1 MTTLEAGTSLSS
13 EQETLN
19 NSVPQQADSRAWMEV
34 LPHLDP
40 SYGGLCAVVP
50 RLASELTLQEGMPV
64 KIAAFCGPEEEHLAM
79 GHAEISTWP
88 LARSAWAKDTAG
100 QQSFGAAVEGSKGLH
115 IHGLWDNSTRVAAT
129 SARRAG
135 VPYVLSAHGMLERW
149 ALRNK
154 RVKKAIYAALV
165 ERKNVQKAACLHA
178 LTRAEAE
185 DYRRF
190 GAKNPI
196 AIVPNGVE
204 SSPEATPA
212 AFLSAFPNAEGKRLI
227 LFLGRIHYKKGVDLL
242 VNAWAEIASQ
252 FPDALLVLAGPDSEG
267 TLAKVKDTI
276 TKSGLQDRV
285 LMTGMLTGPMK
296 WSALAAAECFVLPS
310 YSEGLSVAV
319 LEAMSMGVP
328 LILSH
333 ECNLPQV
340 AEHGA
345 GWLVATEVKPLAT
358 AIAVALSC
366 NSVERQ
372 QMRVAAQTLAARE
385 FSWSSVAKRMAG
397 IYRWVSG
404 GPVPDGVEFYQEAQ

>member
-1 MTTLEAGTSLSS
+1 METQPDAGS
-13 EQETLN
+13 
-19 NSVPQQADSRAWMEV
+19 WMEV

-50 RLASELTLQEGMPV
+50 RMATELTLQQGMQV
-64 KIAAFCGPEEEHLAM
+64 QIAAFCGPEEEHLAM
-79 GHAEISTWP
+79 GRADISTWP

-100 QQSFGAAVEGSKGLH
+100 QQRFQVAVEGSRGLH
-115 IHGLWDNSTRVAAT
+115 IHGLWDNSTRVAAAA
-129 SARRAG
+129 ARRSG
-135 VPYVLSAHGMLERW
+135 LPYVLSAHGMLERW

-154 RVKKAIYAALV
+154 RVKKAIYAVLV

-196 AIVPNGVE
+196 AIVPNGIE
-204 SSPEATPA
+204 SSPVSAPEH
-212 AFLSAFPNAEGKRLI
+212 FLNAFPQAKGKRLV
-227 LFLGRIHYKKGVDLL
+227 LFLGRLHYKKGVDLL
-242 VNAWAEIASQ
+242 VKAWAEIAGQ
-252 FPDALLVLAGPDSEG
+252 LPDALLVLAGPDSEG
-267 TLAKVKDTI
+267 TLAKVTETI
-276 TKSGLQDRV
+276 TRAGVQDQV
-285 LMTGMLTGPMK
+285 LITGMLTGPMK

-319 LEAMSMGVP
+319 LEAMSMGLP

-340 AEHGA
+340 EEQGA
-345 GWLVATEVKPLAT
+345 GWLVPTEVQPLAAAILT
-358 AIAVALSC
+358 ALLSSSDQHLKMK
-366 NSVERQ
+366 NS
-372 QMRVAAQTLAARE
+372 AKSLAARE
-385 FSWSSVAKRMAG
+385 FSWNTVAARMAG

-404 GPVPDGVEFYQEAQ
+404 GPIPVDVEFYPEAE

>member
-1 MTTLEAGTSLSS
+1 MTTLETGSVAGTTPKIRSS
-13 EQETLN
+13 TKQPLEAR
-19 NSVPQQADSRAWMEV
+19 SWIEV

-50 RLASELTLQEGMPV
+50 RLAKELTDQEKLPV
-64 KIAAFCGPEEEHLAM
+64 QIAAFCTPEEEHLAA
-79 GHAEISTWP
+79 GHPEISTWP
-88 LARSAWAKDTAG
+88 LARSAWMKDTSA
-100 QQSFGAAVEGSKGLH
+100 QQGFVAAVEQSGGVH
-115 IHGLWDNSTRVAAT
+115 IHGLWDNSTRVAAAA
-129 SARRAG
+129 ARGAG

-154 RVKKAIYAALV
+154 RLKKAIYAALV

-204 SSPEATPA
+204 SSPDATPEV
-212 AFLSAFPNAEGKRLI
+212 FLRTFPQADGKRLM

-242 VNAWAEIASQ
+242 VNAWAEIAAQ

-267 TLAKVKDTI
+267 TLTKVTETI
-276 TKSGLQDRV
+276 AKSGLQDRV
-285 LMTGMLTGPMK
+285 LITGMLTGPMK
-296 WSALAAAECFVLPS
+296 WSALAAADCFVLPS

-333 ECNLPQV
+333 ECNLPQIPK
-340 AEHGA
+340 EGA

-358 AIAVALSC
+358 ALATALACSRD
-366 NSVERQ
+366 ERQ
-372 QMRVAAQTLAARE
+372 QMRDNAKALAARA
-385 FSWSSVAKRMAG
+385 FSWTSVATRMAG
-397 IYRWVSG
+397 VYRWVSG
-404 GPVPDGVEFYQEAQ
+404 GPLPADVEFYPEAR